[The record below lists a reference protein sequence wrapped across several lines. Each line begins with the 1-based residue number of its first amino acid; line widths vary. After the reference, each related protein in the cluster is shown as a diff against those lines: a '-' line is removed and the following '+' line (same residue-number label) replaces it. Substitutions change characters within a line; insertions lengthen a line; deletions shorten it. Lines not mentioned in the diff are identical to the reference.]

1 MAGICDAVEVIAA
14 MTGPDRRPGKR
25 TIKRET
31 GEGGRDRACK
41 KGWSFRNGIQIKIK
55 N

>member
-14 MTGPDRRPGKR
+14 MTGPDRRPGNR

-31 GEGGRDRACK
+31 GEKEEEIELARKVGVLEMVSR
-41 KGWSFRNGIQIKIK
+41 
-55 N
+55 